1 VIFIEDT
8 KQVYTCG
15 NVFDFAKDYQ
25 DAKVTVTQAKD
36 GVVVNVG
43 NKEYFKIKIS
53 GDSLS
58 LQAADNE
65 RDILL

>member
-1 VIFIEDT
+1 
-8 KQVYTCG
+8 
-15 NVFDFAKDYQ
+15 VFDFAKDYQ
-25 DAKVTVTQAKD
+25 GAKVTVTQAKD

-43 NKEYFKIKIS
+43 DQEYFKIKIS

-58 LQAADNE
+58 LSAADNE